1 MQVPV
6 YKWAQ
11 LRDYQRE
18 ILEKLPTVREAVLVV
33 ARRGAKTSTIANEY
47 LIPQAMSR
55 VINIVIIWPTKTQG
69 YNNFW
74 TMTDDYGHK
83 FLDQIPPELVA
94 GSSSTEQ
101 SMYVE
106 FVNGSRITLL
116 SAKDTEAL
124 RGANAK
130 IYFFDEF
137 VDIPKEALSV
147 VRPITNRNNGQI
159 IIAST
164 PKFDG
169 ISGETFRRLY
179 ESAKKDPTKYAVYI
193 DGSHF
198 MTQNEMDRLRQ
209 DYIDQDGTDFKYR
222 QEVLLDWGQSSD
234 GSYYG
239 DIIQNKLKDG
249 TIGVYEYNPKH
260 PVFTSWDLGRSD
272 NLAIL
277 FWQWIDGR
285 VYIIDSFITSKVGLD
300 SVIPV
305 LTKGKPYVYKW
316 HFLPWDGV
324 VHSANDNVN
333 RIDFLMK
340 NGIMNVST
348 LRRTGVTY
356 GIGLVEKNLPKALIN
371 KAPNEKLIRDL
382 SLYRRKKNPLTGDF
396 DGPEHNSA
404 SHFADAVRYI
414 WTAIDQNWVNGKFI
428 GEDTISQET
437 YEMDDVLTSF
447 Y

>member
-1 MQVPV
+1 
-6 YKWAQ
+6 
-11 LRDYQRE
+11 
-18 ILEKLPTVREAVLVV
+18 
-33 ARRGAKTSTIANEY
+33 
-47 LIPQAMSR
+47 
-55 VINIVIIWPTKTQG
+55 
-69 YNNFW
+69 
-74 TMTDDYGHK
+74 MTDDYGHK
-83 FLDQIPPELVA
+83 FIDQIPPELVV
-94 GSSSTEQ
+94 SSSNTEQ

-116 SAKDTEAL
+116 GAKDTEAL

-147 VRPITNRNNGQI
+147 VRPITNRNDGQI

-179 ESAKKDPTKYAVYI
+179 ESAKKDPSKYAVYI
-193 DGSHF
+193 DGSNF
-198 MTQNEMDRLRQ
+198 MTQLQMDRLRQ

-239 DIIQNKLKDG
+239 DIMQAKLKDG
-249 TIGVYEYNPKH
+249 TIGVYEYDPEF
-260 PVFTSWDLGRSD
+260 PVYTSWDLGRSD
-272 NLAIL
+272 NMAIL
-277 FWQWIDGR
+277 FWQWKGGR

-324 VHSANDNVN
+324 VHSTNDNVN

-356 GIGLVEKNLPKALIN
+356 GIGEVEKNLPKALIN

-414 WTAIDQNWVNGKFI
+414 WTAIDQNWVNGNFI
-428 GEDTISQET
+428 GENTTSQST
-437 YEMDDVLTSF
+437 YEVGVAATSF